1 MQASSPDSYGGA
13 DGTAR
18 SGEAVPASAPV
29 LDVPQ
34 ELVEK
39 YDRVGPRYTS
49 YPTAPAWKED
59 FDGEAWGIALQRA
72 DANAD
77 APLGMYIHIPFCIHR
92 CLFCACNVIIGKRAD
107 IVEQYLT
114 RLRSEI
120 QRTAERLPNRRRISG
135 LHWGGGTPTHLSV
148 EQIQRV
154 MAMITEHFEILPDA
168 EVSIEVHPPV
178 TTREQLQ
185 AIYDL
190 GFRRLSLGVQDL
202 DWEVQQ
208 LIDRNQTVEQTEH
221 ILNTA
226 RDLGFESVNFDLIYG
241 LPGQSAKT
249 WDFTLDEVLRM
260 RPDRLAIYSYAHVP
274 WLHPHQERMPAAE
287 LPGPELKLH
296 MIRRCKQRLAGDG
309 GYVEIGFDH
318 FAVPEDSMAQAV
330 KEHRLYRNFM
340 GYTVKPGED
349 YVGFGVSSISE
360 VGGCFMQNHAKLNR
374 WNQAI
379 DENSCT
385 VHRGLQLSDDDLV
398 RKLIIERL
406 MCNLWLNLDEVEAM
420 LGQPFT
426 VAFADAWAALA
437 EMEND
442 GLVVRNE
449 RHLEVTQL
457 GRTFL
462 RNICMLFDAYLPE
475 QEGQRFS
482 RTV

>member
-1 MQASSPDSYGGA
+1 MQPSTPD
-13 DGTAR
+13 
-18 SGEAVPASAPV
+18 PAAGNAGPI

-34 ELVEK
+34 DLLAK

-59 FDGEAWGIALQRA
+59 FDGDAWRIALSHA
-72 DANAD
+72 DAKVD
-77 APLGMYIHIPFCIHR
+77 APMGMYVHIPFCVHR
-92 CLFCACNVIIGKRAD
+92 CLFCACNVIISKRQD
-107 IVEQYLT
+107 IVEQYLD
-114 RLRSEI
+114 RLELEI
-120 QRTAERLPNRRRISG
+120 QRAAELLPKRRQISG

-154 MAMITEHFEILPDA
+154 MGMIEKHFQLLPDA

-185 AIYDL
+185 ALYDL

-208 LIDRNQTVEQTEH
+208 LIGRNQTLQQTEDVLD
-221 ILNTA
+221 IA
-226 RDLGFESVNFDLIYG
+226 RELGFESVNFDLIYG
-241 LPGQSAKT
+241 LPGQTAAT
-249 WDFTLDEVLRM
+249 WDFTLDQVLRM

-274 WLHPHQERMPAAE
+274 WLHPHQERMPADQM
-287 LPGPELKLH
+287 PGPELKLH

-309 GYVEIGFDH
+309 GYIEIGFDH
-318 FAVPEDSMAQAV
+318 FATPEDSMAKAV
-330 KEHRLYRNFM
+330 NKHRLYRNFM

-349 YVGFGVSSISE
+349 YIGFGVSAISE
-360 VGGCFMQNHAKLNR
+360 VGGSFLQNHSKLNR

-379 DENSCT
+379 DKSECT
-385 VHRGLQLSDDDLV
+385 VHRGLQLSTDDRV

-406 MCNLWLNLDEVEAM
+406 MCNLWLDLTEVETY
-420 LGQPFT
+420 LELPFKQC
-426 VAFADAWAALA
+426 FADAWQALA
-437 EMEND
+437 EMEAD
-442 GLVVRNE
+442 GLVVRGE
-449 RHLEVTQL
+449 TWLQITPL

-462 RNICMLFDAYLPE
+462 RNVCMLFDAYLPE